1 MGNIRS
7 LARLVARSDGT
18 VHKLK
23 PKNKKIQ
30 MMRNDET
37 LIFGHIREC
46 AKYLINNNLVTSN
59 SVNYVSTAIS
69 NSVRKNKEYL
79 GIEFRFI

>member
-1 MGNIRS
+1 
-7 LARLVARSDGT
+7 
-18 VHKLK
+18 
-23 PKNKKIQ
+23 

>member
-1 MGNIRS
+1 
-7 LARLVARSDGT
+7 
-18 VHKLK
+18 
-23 PKNKKIQ
+23 
-30 MMRNDET
+30 MRNDET

-59 SVNYVSTAIS
+59 YVSTAIS
-69 NSVRKNKEYL
+69 NSVRKNKEYV